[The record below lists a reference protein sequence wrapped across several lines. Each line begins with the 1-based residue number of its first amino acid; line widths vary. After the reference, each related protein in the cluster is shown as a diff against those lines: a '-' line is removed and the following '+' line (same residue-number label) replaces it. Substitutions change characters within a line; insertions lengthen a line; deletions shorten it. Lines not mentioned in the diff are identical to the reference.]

1 MRNFFALPAFSVM
14 GYLKTVRDET
24 DDEGEIE
31 AEKRA
36 LRALLITFRVKS
48 QIELSGLAED
58 EDVQQ
63 ALGRFIARYAQQRR
77 GN

>member
-1 MRNFFALPAFSVM
+1 M

-36 LRALLITFRVKS
+36 LRELLLTFRVKS
-48 QIELSGLAED
+48 QIELPGLADDREA
-58 EDVQQ
+58 QN
-63 ALGRFIARYAQQRR
+63 AIGNLIAQSVLRR
-77 GN
+77 RDN

>member
-1 MRNFFALPAFSVM
+1 M

-36 LRALLITFRVKS
+36 LRALLITFQVKS
-48 QIELSGLAED
+48 QIELPDLAED
-58 EDVQQ
+58 KAAQH
-63 ALGRFIARYAQQRR
+63 ALGRFIARYALPRR
-77 GN
+77 NN